1 VGADTA
7 GGSVAAD
14 ARVELERNRAALAA
28 VVRQVEIAIAG
39 LPPTHSAG
47 WSGPAAW
54 AFHAAVSRLHSEV
67 SEALRSLRA
76 AELLTSAAIREVEH
90 GV

>member
-1 VGADTA
+1 VGSVAV
-7 GGSVAAD
+7 GGAVAAD

-39 LPPTHSAG
+39 LPPTHSTG

-54 AFHAAVSRLHSEV
+54 AFHSAVSRLHSEI
-67 SEALRSLRA
+67 SEALRSLHA
-76 AELLTSAAIREVEH
+76 AESLTGAAIREVEH